1 MITTEYL
8 GVFRGYDNNTTEAPL
23 VYEAPV
29 SPLTPK
35 SVVVADLAR
44 FIINHTDAM
53 PDASTA
59 ENLKASIH
67 QIECLAEECL
77 APLDE
82 ADPFKVATEGV
93 EVANHFSVHD
103 FYGHYQLLHH
113 PRRGTNPQTLK
124 TYSTMSQAIWESH
137 LIGGSVSN
145 LGQFVLKVAIYP

>member
-8 GVFRGYDNNTTEAPL
+8 GVFRGYDNNVSEAPL

-35 SVVVADLAR
+35 SVVIADLAR
-44 FIINHTDAM
+44 FIMNHTHAM

-59 ENLKASIH
+59 ENIKESMRSI
-67 QIECLAEECL
+67 ERLAEECL

-82 ADPFKVATEGV
+82 ADPFKAATEGI
-93 EVANHFSVHD
+93 EVANHFSVQE

-113 PRRGTNPQTLK
+113 PRRGTNPQPLK
-124 TYSTMSQAIWESH
+124 TYCTLSQAIWESH
-137 LIGGSVSN
+137 VIAGSSSN